1 MQPLATAAVDR
12 EVLMNSIASRV
23 ALTLVALC
31 CLTAAH
37 AQMRQEEEKIVPIGP
52 AFKNFP
58 LDQTWQ
64 LQAIND
70 KPIPAGL
77 DMSLK
82 IDGNL
87 RGSGYT
93 GCNSWSATLYP
104 VKEQHLLM
112 GPPAITKKMCAKEIM
127 TLEFS
132 FLSALL
138 GSPTWDLV
146 NGELVIKG
154 KRGNLRLARSL

>member
-1 MQPLATAAVDR
+1 MRHIFLRAAMALGVIALAGAA
-12 EVLMNSIASRV
+12 I
-23 ALTLVALC
+23 
-31 CLTAAH
+31 
-37 AQMRQEEEKIVPIGP
+37 AQMRDNDEPPKPIGP

-58 LDQTWQ
+58 LDQTWS
-64 LQAIND
+64 LRSIND

-77 DMSLK
+77 DASLV

-104 VKEQHLLM
+104 VKEQHLMM
-112 GPPAITKKMCAKEIM
+112 GPVALTKKQCAKDVMAVENG
-127 TLEFS
+127 

-138 GSPTWDLV
+138 GSPKWDLV
-146 NGELVIKG
+146 NGELVVTG
-154 KRGNLRLARSL
+154 PRGTLRFDRSL